1 MSTSVGKLSGVYI
14 GTRKGA
20 GKTAVESAELIADHG
35 LRGDSHAGRDPR
47 RQVSLFA
54 VETLQQLAAE
64 SFPVTAENLSANL
77 FIENLPLNQLKKGAQ
92 LRIGEVVIEI
102 VEPRTP
108 CRNITRID
116 NRLPKRLYGHC
127 GQLARI
133 IKGGLVK
140 PGDEIEVIADERQPT
155 LQFS

>member
-1 MSTSVGKLSGVYI
+1 MSTLLGRLNGVYT
-14 GTRKGA
+14 GQKKGA
-20 GKTAVESAELIADHG
+20 GKSAVQSAELIADHG
-35 LRGDSHAGRDPR
+35 LRGDNHAGRDPR

-54 VETLQQLAAE
+54 LETLQQLATE
-64 SFPVTAENLSANL
+64 GFPVTAENLSANL
-77 FIENLPLNQLKKGAQ
+77 FTENIPLNQLKKGAQ
-92 LRIGEVVIEI
+92 LRIGEALIEI

-140 PGDEIEVIADERQPT
+140 PGDEVEVIADERQPS